1 MSIVLAI
8 NNKRKAVKMHINPRK
23 IICVFL
29 AIFSKHPIFCTKI
42 ASKLTRTYTDKHGLK
57 DLCKE
62 LLNIDL
68 SKKEQTSDW
77 SVEELSKEQLE
88 YAASDVLYLHEL
100 KKQLEEKLKKLDR
113 FDLAQDCFN
122 FIKTRAYLDLNGWSD
137 IDIFEH

>member
-1 MSIVLAI
+1 MTVLRHYL
-8 NNKRKAVKMHINPRK
+8 NVN
-23 IICVFL
+23 CQ
-29 AIFSKHPIFCTKI
+29 PIFCTKI

-68 SKKEQTSDW
+68 SKKEQASDW

-100 KKQLEEKLKKLDR
+100 KGQLEKKLKKLDR
-113 FDLAQDCFN
+113 FNLAQDCFN
-122 FIKTRAYLDLNGWSD
+122 FIKTRTYLDLNGWPD